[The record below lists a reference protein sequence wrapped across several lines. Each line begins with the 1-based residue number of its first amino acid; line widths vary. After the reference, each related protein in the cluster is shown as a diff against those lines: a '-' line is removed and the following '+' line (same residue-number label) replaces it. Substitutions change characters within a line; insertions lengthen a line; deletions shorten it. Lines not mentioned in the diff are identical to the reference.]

1 MILIVMEKANKITKE
16 MTIAEVVEKYPKAAS
31 ILMGFGLHCAGCPGA
46 QSETIGEMAA
56 NYQMDLD
63 EFLKNLNK
71 AIRS

>member
-31 ILMGFGLHCAGCPGA
+31 ILVGFGLHCAGCPGA

>member
-1 MILIVMEKANKITKE
+1 MEKANKITKE

-31 ILMGFGLHCAGCPGA
+31 ILVGFGLHCAGCPGA